1 MALRERAEAQERVD
15 AAYHNV
21 YNMHA
26 TGRTELTLMVR
37 YDTSSDALGR

>member
-1 MALRERAEAQERVD
+1 MQERVD

-26 TGRTELTLMVR
+26 TGGTELELVGR
-37 YDTSSDALGR
+37 YDTFSDTLGRHI

>member
-1 MALRERAEAQERVD
+1 MALLESAEAQERVD

-21 YNMHA
+21 YNMHV

-37 YDTSSDALGR
+37 YDKSRDALGR